1 MRVINDTLPPSSS
14 RLLLNASLSV
24 SFFAGFIKLEK
35 MRRMQLW
42 KWVDG
47 EMKLYWT
54 MGRDMEG
61 DEDDEYGEDYE

>member
-1 MRVINDTLPPSSS
+1 
-14 RLLLNASLSV
+14 LLNASLSA

-61 DEDDEYGEDYE
+61 DEDDEYGEDDE